1 MGRRDS
7 QGSPQTGEN
16 VTVSMTPQCEF
27 AFRLIDQ
34 GACLATS
41 SDGVFLMTSANQLFI
56 ESIDGVPRRG
66 FEACQEMV
74 KAEALRRN
82 GTCRVTVPPPVPPD
96 NGVVIPPVIPPP
108 VIDGEEDMP
117 PMVQPVF
124 PPIFPGELIPGIP
137 NDTLAAGIV
146 AVSAVGIGIAV
157 AVGSGFIQ
165 IGRGM

>member
-1 MGRRDS
+1 M
-7 QGSPQTGEN
+7 
-16 VTVSMTPQCEF
+16 SMVTPQCDF

-41 SDGVFLMTSANQLFI
+41 SDGVFLMTSSNQLFI

-82 GTCRVTVPPPVPPD
+82 GTCKVTPPIPPPPD
-96 NGVVIPPVIPPP
+96 NGVVPPP
-108 VIDGEEDMP
+108 VINGEEDMP

-124 PPIFPGELIPGIP
+124 PPIFPGEFIPGIP

-157 AVGSGFIQ
+157 AVGSGFIAV
-165 IGRGM
+165 GRGF